1 MNTHRRYPLKLLN
14 TFGVD
19 AFCKQLFTLDTP
31 KEAEQLRKKGIFN
44 SSFYILGGGSNT
56 LFPDYFDGSV
66 IQLQNRGI
74 EVVSETAD
82 TLTLKAA
89 AGETWQNVIEYCLQ
103 NELYG
108 AENLIDI
115 PGWAGSVPV
124 QNIGAYGVEA
134 KDIVKQVNGILLH
147 KEGTLQFSN
156 ADCQFGYRNSVFK
169 TRYRN
174 RLLIT
179 EVLFQFSKKPKF
191 NLEYEALKSYLA
203 VNEQDIT
210 LQNVA
215 KAVQA
220 IRASKLPDLQT
231 VGSAGSFFKNPL
243 VSQAQF
249 EQLTVRFPDLPH
261 YSAETDLVKL
271 SAGYLIEQCG
281 LKGYREGNVG
291 IYPKQAL
298 VIVNWGGA
306 TGQEIRTFYRK
317 IQAAVMDKFGVA
329 IETEVNEI

>member
-1 MNTHRRYPLKLLN
+1 LQN
-14 TFGVD
+14 
-19 AFCKQLFTLDTP
+19 
-31 KEAEQLRKKGIFN
+31 KGIE
-44 SSFYILGGGSNT
+44 T
-56 LFPDYFDGSV
+56 V
-66 IQLQNRGI
+66 H
-74 EVVSETAD
+74 ETAD
-82 TLTLKAA
+82 TLILKVA
-89 AGETWQNVIEYCLQ
+89 AGETWQSVIEYCLQ

-115 PGWAGSVPV
+115 PGWVGSAPV

-134 KDIVKQVNGILLH
+134 KDIVKQVNGVLLH
-147 KEGTLQFSN
+147 EESTLQFSN
-156 ADCQFGYRNSVFK
+156 ADCQFGYRSSVFK
-169 TRYRN
+169 NHYRN

-179 EVLFQFSKKPKF
+179 EVLFQLSKKPKF
-191 NLEYEALKSYLA
+191 NLEYEALKNYLTA
-203 VNEQDIT
+203 NEMEIT

-249 EQLTVRFPDLPH
+249 EKLTAHFPNLPH
-261 YSAETDLVKL
+261 YPTETNLVKL

-306 TGQEIRTFYRK
+306 TGQEIKAFYHK
-317 IQAAVMDKFGVA
+317 VQATVMDKFGVL
-329 IETEVNEI
+329 IEPEVNEIE